1 MQQHLNSKN
10 NKTSRNTKKMNKNNG
25 TIKTILQQTIHS
37 MTLQIPLHSSSLPH
51 SINAVVLFST
61 YPALL

>member
-1 MQQHLNSKN
+1 MQQRLNSKITKHPAVQKHELN
-10 NKTSRNTKKMNKNNG
+10 NKIT
-25 TIKTILQQTIHS
+25 KTILKQNIHS
-37 MTLQIPLHSSSLPH
+37 AALQIPLHSSSLPH